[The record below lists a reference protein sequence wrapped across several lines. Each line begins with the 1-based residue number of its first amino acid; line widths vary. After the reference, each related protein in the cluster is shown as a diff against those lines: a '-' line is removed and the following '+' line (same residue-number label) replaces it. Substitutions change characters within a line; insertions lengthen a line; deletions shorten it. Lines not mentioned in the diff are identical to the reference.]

1 MKTIL
6 LIEDND
12 AIRENTAEI
21 LELTGYTVHTAENGK
36 AGVEKA
42 LASRPDLVICD
53 IMMPVL
59 DGYGVLH
66 IFNKNPNLSGI
77 PFIFLTAKTERT
89 DFRKGMELGAD
100 DYLTK
105 PFDESELL
113 SAIEGRLN
121 RFQHVGPQYQ
131 ESEDDRS
138 VTNDSAEFLDEARQS
153 GSLESLLTGRKVH
166 SVRKKQYIYTEGD
179 DPTRLYFLKS
189 GKIKTV
195 RSNADGKEL
204 ITGFY
209 NPGEFFGYL
218 ALLENVDYTDSAVV
232 LEDSELVY
240 IPNEEFKQLLL
251 ANNEVSQQF
260 IQLLAGRVSEKE
272 KQLVA
277 MAYSSLRRRVADALL
292 RLYEKHATDP
302 TSRAESS
309 DRDPQSL
316 IQLSRDDLASVVG
329 TATESLIRTLSE
341 FKQDGLIEL
350 VGSGIRVLQ
359 PDKLRRANW

>member
-36 AGVEKA
+36 VGVEKA
-42 LASRPDLVICD
+42 LQTKPDLVICD

-66 IFNKNPNLSGI
+66 IFNKNPNLAGV

-105 PFDESELL
+105 PFEESELL

-121 RFQHVGPQYQ
+121 RFQHLKADYDVHQNGLNQ
-131 ESEDDRS
+131 
-138 VTNDSAEFLDEARQS
+138 FLDDARTVGNLQS
-153 GSLESLLTGRKVH
+153 LSADRKAH
-166 SVRKKQYIYTEGD
+166 MVRKKQFIYSEGD
-179 DPTRLYFLKS
+179 EPTRLYFLKA
-189 GKIKTV
+189 GKIKTL

-209 NPGEFFGYL
+209 NAGDFFGYY
-218 ALLENVDYTDSAVV
+218 ALLEGGDYTDSAMT

-240 IPNEEFKQLLL
+240 IPESDFRQLLL
-251 ANNEVSQQF
+251 ANPEVSAQF
-260 IQLLAGRVSEKE
+260 IKLLAGRIAERE
-272 KQLVA
+272 TQLLS
-277 MAYSSLRRRVADALL
+277 MAYSSLRRRVADTLL
-292 RLYEKHATDP
+292 RLH
-302 TSRAESS
+302 
-309 DRDPQSL
+309 DPQPNSI
-316 IQLSRDDLASVVG
+316 IQLSRDDLAAMIG

-341 FKQDGLIEL
+341 FKQDGLIEQTQS
-350 VGSGIRVLQ
+350 GGIRVVQ